1 MLCLRRAITTLAI
14 AFIPFASARAE
25 APAAKPTL
33 PAKMTMT
40 GLAPAKLVPD
50 LCLVRYR
57 VSTTSPE
64 CQAYFDQAL
73 GYFYSYVWMEAAR
86 SFETALQY
94 DSECP
99 LAWWGLSRA
108 LKRWGKKNHTEALLK
123 ASRASQDRASHREQQ
138 LILASMQ
145 EEGQAPGVGDGEARK
160 RKAIAT
166 IDNLIALYDDDEE
179 AWYFR
184 AQLAGG
190 AGLFGGQASSVP
202 FYKALVRINPL
213 HPGGNHEL
221 LHYYENSHRPA
232 LGWIYAENYI
242 KSSPGIPHPF
252 HMQAH
257 LAMRIGKWART
268 SDRSAHAIELQRA
281 YHKDANVKPGED
293 SQYSHHLET
302 LLRSLIHDGRFAEAR
317 AIEAE
322 ERACGYKPWQLWFQ
336 LHLGERDWT
345 AARKLIDEMSKA
357 NKNDKTTPAYFC
369 ALLYLK
375 KGDTAR
381 ALPEI
386 EVLQH
391 ALRDRPNDKALAFH
405 LWETQGWHMCQTGDA
420 DAGLKLL
427 ARCVEKTKDNY
438 AHHAW
443 GNGAYYMEL
452 WGIAALKSGRE
463 TIAEEAFLE
472 ALAHDAGS
480 VRAALGMQVLCEQ
493 QGRGEEAR
501 RFADVARRC
510 WNRAD
515 SANFNAELTALRG
528 ERYEKLRLESR
539 SGRLP
544 AGATR

>member
-1 MLCLRRAITTLAI
+1 MPFVRCASATLALVLTV
-14 AFIPFASARAE
+14 ASPLRAE
-25 APAAKPTL
+25 SPKL
-33 PAKMTMT
+33 PAKMPMT
-40 GLAPAKLVPD
+40 GLAPSKLVPD

-57 VSTTSPE
+57 ISTTSPE
-64 CQAYFDQAL
+64 CQAFFDQAL

-94 DSECP
+94 DAECP

-108 LKRWGKKNHTEALLK
+108 LERWGKRNHTEALLK
-123 ASRASQDRASHREQQ
+123 ASKLSDRASDREQQ
-138 LILASMQ
+138 LILARMQ
-145 EEGQAPGVGDGEARK
+145 EKGQAPGVGDARK
-160 RKAIAT
+160 GKAIAT
-166 IDNLIALYDDDEE
+166 LDNLIALYDDDEE
-179 AWYFR
+179 AWYYR

-190 AGLFGGQASSVP
+190 ERLFGGQASSVP
-202 FYKALVRINPL
+202 FYKALLRINPL
-213 HPGGNHEL
+213 HPGANHEL
-221 LHYYENSHRPA
+221 LHYYENSRRPA

-257 LAMRIGKWART
+257 LAMRIGKWAHT
-268 SDRSAHAIELQRA
+268 TDRSAHAIELERA
-281 YHKDANVKPGED
+281 YHKEMKVKPSDD

-302 LLRSLIHDGRFAEAR
+302 LLRSLIHDGRFVEAR
-317 AIEAE
+317 RIEAE

-336 LHLGERDWT
+336 LHLAERDEP
-345 AARKLIDEMSKA
+345 AARKVIDEVRKD
-357 NKNDKTTPAYFC
+357 NKKDKTTPAYFS

-375 KGDTAR
+375 KGEPTR

-391 ALRDRPNDKALAFH
+391 ALRDRSNDKSLRFRV
-405 LWETQGWHMCQTGDA
+405 WETQGWYMCQTGDA

-427 ARCVEKTKDNY
+427 ARTVEKTKDDY

-463 TIAEEAFLE
+463 SVAEEAFLE

-480 VRAALGMQVLCEQ
+480 VRAALGMQVLCEH

-501 RFADVARRC
+501 RFAELARRC
-510 WNRAD
+510 WNRAA
-515 SANFNAELTALRG
+515 SESFNAELSALRD
-528 ERYEKLRLESR
+528 ERYANHRVEAGSR
-539 SGRLP
+539 SRPVLQ
-544 AGATR
+544 R